1 MTRITRPPLRRCALY
16 TRKSSEEGLDQDFN
30 SLDAQRDA
38 CAAYVKSQ
46 SSEGWKALPGLY
58 DDGGH
63 SGGTMERPALQR
75 LLADICA
82 GRVDIVV
89 VYKIDRLTRSLADFA
104 RMVEIFERHEVSFV
118 SVTQSFNTTSSMGRL
133 TLNMLLSFA
142 QFEREITGERIRDK
156 IEASKKK
163 GLWMGGNLPL
173 GYDLPI
179 EGSRVLVVNPTE
191 SDLVRQIF
199 TSYLK
204 LGSVHVLE
212 RHLRRA
218 GIVSKVRT
226 TAAGRRVGG
235 KPFSRGALFHLLRN
249 RLYLGEIPHRDT
261 TYPGQHAAIV
271 DPDLF
276 GAVQSSLDAN
286 ARRRRRS
293 RDRTAA
299 SPLVGRIFDIDGQP
313 MSPTFAHGRNR
324 RLYRYYVS
332 ANLQQGRS
340 RDARDGRAPA
350 PRRISA
356 EVLEAMLD
364 QSLSRLLPDA
374 RDAPCPASPASKYT
388 GNISTLLCPCACF
401 EPSARTCLR
410 GNRRARSCR
419 SHPPAPHPARA
430 PAHALRKER
439 DRRRRAQCAK
449 ARSGPDPGAS
459 QRASDAPHRRRWIA
473 DHRCS
478 THFALSTSPHTA
490 RVPSPRSPARHPRR
504 PSTARHDPRGPDG
517 FGIAPVLVRATADL
531 RIASRVLKGITT
543 IVRVPVMASDQ
554 P

>member
-1 MTRITRPPLRRCALY
+1 MTRVARPPLRRCALY

-30 SLDAQRDA
+30 SLDAQREA

-46 SSEGWKALPGLY
+46 SSEGWKAVPGLY

-75 LLADICA
+75 LLGDIRA

-179 EGSRVLVVNPTE
+179 EGSRVLVVNPGE
-191 SDLVRQIF
+191 ADLVRQMF
-199 TSYLK
+199 TAYLE
-204 LGSVHVLE
+204 LGSVHALE
-212 RHLRRA
+212 QHLRQA
-218 GIVSKVRT
+218 GIVSKART

-235 KPFSRGALFHLLRN
+235 QPFSRGALFHLLRN

-261 TYPGQHAAIV
+261 TYPGQHAPIV

-276 GAVQSSLDAN
+276 RAVQSSLDAN

-299 SPLVGRIFDIDGQP
+299 SPLTGRIFDIDGQP

-340 RDARDGRAPA
+340 REARDRREPA

-364 QSLSRLLPDA
+364 QTLKRLLPDA
-374 RDAPCPASPASKYT
+374 RDAPLSYVTRVEVHREHLDLTLPLRLLRTIRPNLFEGETAESDPADRSRLRL
-388 GNISTLLCPCACF
+388 TL
-401 EPSARTCLR
+401 
-410 GNRRARSCR
+410 
-419 SHPPAPHPARA
+419 PARLRMRSGKSEILAGA
-430 PAHALRKER
+430 PDAPKPDPVLIRALRNAHQMLDTAADGSQTIEAAPTSPY
-439 DRRRRAQCAK
+439 RRRLIRLAFL
-449 ARSGPDPGAS
+449 GPDL
-459 QRASDAPHRRRWIA
+459 QRAILEGRQPRDMTLA
-473 DHRCS
+473 
-478 THFALSTSPHTA
+478 ALMESELPLSWSEQQ
-490 RVPSPRSPARHPRR
+490 RIFGSPR
-504 PSTARHDPRGPDG
+504 
-517 FGIAPVLVRATADL
+517 
-531 RIASRVLKGITT
+531 AS
-543 IVRVPVMASDQ
+543 
-554 P
+554 